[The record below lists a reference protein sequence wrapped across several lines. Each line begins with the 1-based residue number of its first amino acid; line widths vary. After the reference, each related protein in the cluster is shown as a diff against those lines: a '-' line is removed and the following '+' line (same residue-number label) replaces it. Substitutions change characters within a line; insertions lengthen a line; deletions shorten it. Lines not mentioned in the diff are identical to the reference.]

1 MRTEEH
7 FCIVNGIKNCLQAK
21 ITTVSLKARAWYSV
35 DRVTIVV
42 VTVVAIEVLPPD
54 VCFQVLG
61 VGSVRGKHEED
72 KHHADQ
78 QPGKEVYW
86 VLPRGLL

>member
-1 MRTEEH
+1 M
-7 FCIVNGIKNCLQAK
+7 
-21 ITTVSLKARAWYSV
+21 
-35 DRVTIVV
+35 DRVSIVV
-42 VTVVAIEVLPPD
+42 VTVVAIEVLPPN
-54 VCFQVLG
+54 VCLQVFG